1 MLEER
6 RCKNCQFWLRQS
18 EEDVSGQC
26 RRYPPDLPQ
35 IEAQLEA
42 MQATGASPFVGVWP
56 DTLGLD
62 WCGEFQAKES
72 DPAETRE
79 LATLGLSTRTVNS
92 LEKGNVRTVRDLL
105 ARTAKDLKAI
115 RNFGDA
121 ALKEV
126 QDRLAANGLSLRKE
140 KTQEPQTTRN

>member
-1 MLEER
+1 MDEER
-6 RCKNCQFWLRQS
+6 RCKNCQFWVRQA

-26 RRYPPDLPQ
+26 RRFPPELPQ

-42 MQATGASPFVGVWP
+42 MQATGAGPFVGVWP

-62 WCGEFQAKES
+62 WCGEFQAREA
-72 DPAETRE
+72 PPLETRS
-79 LATLGLSTRTVNS
+79 LDTLGLSTRTINS
-92 LEKGNVRTVRDLL
+92 LDKGNVRTVGDLL
-105 ARTAKDLKAI
+105 TRTARDLKAI

-126 QDRLAANGLSLRKE
+126 QDRLAANGLQLRK
-140 KTQEPQTTRN
+140 Q

>member
-1 MLEER
+1 MPEEP
-6 RCKNCQFWLRQS
+6 RCKNCQFWVRQA

-26 RRYPPDLPQ
+26 RRFPPELPQ

-62 WCGEFQAKES
+62 WCGEFQ
-72 DPAETRE
+72 PRETPPLDARP
-79 LATLGLSTRTVNS
+79 LDALGLSTRTINS

-105 ARTAKDLKAI
+105 ARSAKDLKAI

-126 QDRLAANGLSLRKE
+126 QDRLTANGLQLRK
-140 KTQEPQTTRN
+140 Q